1 MKKVLIID
9 DDKDFLYCLKAILK
23 HKGYDTEVIEDGTQA
38 RKVTLNFGPDVI
50 VLDVHL
56 DVVDG
61 RDVCRALKA
70 NEQTKSIPIIMISAN
85 NEKKEILE
93 KCTPEVFMN
102 KPINLISLYRQLET
116 LTA

>member
-9 DDKDFLYCLKAILK
+9 DDKDFIYCLRAILK
-23 HKGYDTEVIEDGTQA
+23 HKGYETEAIDDGSQV
-38 RKVTLNFGPDVI
+38 RKATLNFTPDVI

-56 DVVDG
+56 DLVDG

-70 NEQTKSIPIIMISAN
+70 NEQTKNIPIIMISAN

-102 KPINLISLYRQLET
+102 KPLNLITLYRQLEV